1 MKKKNVFWGLLFILG
16 ALAVLVSKLGVFE
29 GVGFWSVL
37 FSIGLIGILING
49 IIRRSWGTILFSTAF
64 LAIVNSRLLGIEKLV
79 PWPVLGA
86 ALLGTIGLNMLFP
99 SRHHH
104 GHYVY
109 NGGIGGEVG
118 EVEYHEEV
126 SNDGSEQVNCG
137 VSFHSSVKYIQCTQL
152 KSLNLDSSFGGLT
165 VYLNNAVLKGHEA
178 FVNVDVSFGNMEL
191 YIPAGWRVICNVSS
205 SFGSV
210 QEHGRCRGEE
220 ADMLTINGEV
230 SFGTLDIYYI

>member
-1 MKKKNVFWGLLFILG
+1 
-16 ALAVLVSKLGVFE
+16 
-29 GVGFWSVL
+29 
-37 FSIGLIGILING
+37 
-49 IIRRSWGTILFSTAF
+49 
-64 LAIVNSRLLGIEKLV
+64 
-79 PWPVLGA
+79 
-86 ALLGTIGLNMLFP
+86 MLFP